1 MSHTDPIADMLTRI
15 RNASMGEKKTVPVPL
30 SKIKL
35 EIVKILKSEGYI
47 AGFKVESGTPVSF
60 IIIELKYG
68 PDKHGVI
75 EGIKRISTPGRR
87 VYVGADQLPKVLDGL
102 GVAVLSTSAGI
113 VSGRDCRAKN
123 IGGEVLLH
131 VW

>member
-35 EIVKILKSEGYI
+35 ESVKILKSEGYI
-47 AGFKVESGTPVSF
+47 TGFKVESGTPVSF

-113 VSGRDCRAKN
+113 VSGRDCRTKN

>member
-1 MSHTDPIADMLTRI
+1 M
-15 RNASMGEKKTVPVPL
+15 
-30 SKIKL
+30 
-35 EIVKILKSEGYI
+35 
-47 AGFKVESGTPVSF
+47 ESGTPVSF

-113 VSGRDCRAKN
+113 VSGRDCRTKN

>member
-1 MSHTDPIADMLTRI
+1 MIHTDPIADMLTRI
-15 RNASMGEKKTVPVPL
+15 RNAILAEKKSVPVPL

-35 EIVKILKSEGYI
+35 EIVKILKAEGFVS
-47 AGFKVESGTPVSF
+47 GFKVESGTPESH
-60 IIIELKYG
+60 IIIDLKYG
-68 PDKHGVI
+68 PNKLSVI

-102 GVAVLSTSAGI
+102 GVAVLSTSTGI
-113 VSGRDCRAKN
+113 HSGRECRKRN

>member
-1 MSHTDPIADMLTRI
+1 MIHTDPIADMLTRI
-15 RNASMGEKKTVPVPL
+15 RNAILAEKKSVPVPL

-35 EIVKILKSEGYI
+35 EIAKILKAEGFVS
-47 AGFKVESGTPVSF
+47 GFKVESGTPESH
-60 IIIELKYG
+60 IIIDLKYG
-68 PDKHGVI
+68 PNKQSVI

-102 GVAVLSTSAGI
+102 GVAVLSTSTGI
-113 VSGRDCRAKN
+113 HSGRECRKRN